1 MSPQEELALRR
12 QQLDARTNP
21 DGRNVYGYRANVAAL
36 KQRIAELEAQIGPV

>member
-12 QQLDARTNP
+12 QQLDAR
-21 DGRNVYGYRANVAAL
+21 DRKAGYQSNVAAL